1 MNAAPPRSIAIVIL
15 AAVAEN
21 GVIGRSNALP
31 WRLSS
36 DLQRFK
42 ALTLGKPVVMG
53 RKTYLSIGRPLPGRT
68 NIVVSRNPMFEAA
81 GLVTVAHLDAALA
94 VALGDALRRNTD
106 EIVIIGGTEI
116 FRQAMPRAD
125 RLELTHV
132 HASPE
137 GDTLF
142 PAVDRKLW
150 REIARSEHPAGPRDD
165 AAFAYATYIRA

>member
-1 MNAAPPRSIAIVIL
+1 VSGPPPRFISIVIL

-21 GVIGRSNALP
+21 GVIGRNNAMP

-36 DLQRFK
+36 DLKRFK

-68 NIVVSRNPMFEAA
+68 NIVVSRNPAFGAA
-81 GLVTVAHLDAALA
+81 DVVAAANLEAALA
-94 VALGDALRRNTD
+94 VARADALRRNTD

-116 FRQAMPRAD
+116 FSQAMPLAD

-142 PAVDRKLW
+142 PTIDRTLW

-165 AAFAYATYIRA
+165 AAVAYATYVRA

>member
-1 MNAAPPRSIAIVIL
+1 MSEAPPRSIAIVIL

-21 GVIGRSNALP
+21 GVIGCNNALP

-42 ALTLGKPVVMG
+42 TLTLGKPVVMG

-68 NIVVSRNPMFEAA
+68 NIVVSRNSMFEAA
-81 GLVTVAHLDAALA
+81 FVVTAANFDAALA
-94 VALGDALRRNTD
+94 VAHGDALRRNTD
-106 EIVIIGGTEI
+106 EIVIVGGTEI
-116 FRQAMPRAD
+116 FRQAMPLAD

-137 GDTLF
+137 GDTFF
-142 PAVDRKLW
+142 PDVDRKLW

-165 AAFAYATYIRA
+165 AAFAYATHIRA

>member
-1 MNAAPPRSIAIVIL
+1 MSGPPRRFISIVIL

-21 GVIGRSNALP
+21 GVIGRNNAMP

-36 DLQRFK
+36 DLRRFK
-42 ALTLGKPVVMG
+42 ALIMGKPVVMG

-68 NIVVSRNPMFEAA
+68 NIVVSRNPTFGAA
-81 GLVTVAHLDAALA
+81 DVVTAANLDAALA
-94 VALGDALRRNTD
+94 VARADALRRNTD

-116 FRQAMPRAD
+116 FGQAMPLAD

-142 PAVDRKLW
+142 PTFDRTLW

-165 AAFAYATYIRA
+165 AAFAYATYVRA

>member
-1 MNAAPPRSIAIVIL
+1 VSGSPPRFISIVIL

-21 GVIGRSNALP
+21 GVIGRNNAMP

-36 DLQRFK
+36 DLRRFK
-42 ALTLGKPVVMG
+42 ALTLGKPMVMG
-53 RKTYLSIGRPLPGRT
+53 RKTYLSIGRPLPERT
-68 NIVVSRNPMFEAA
+68 NIVVSRNPTFEAA
-81 GLVTVAHLDAALA
+81 GAIAVGHFDVALA
-94 VALGDALRRNTD
+94 VAHADALRRNTD

-116 FRQAMPRAD
+116 FGQAMPLAD

-132 HASPE
+132 HTSPE

-142 PAVDRKLW
+142 PTIDRMLW

-165 AAFAYATYIRA
+165 AAFAYATYVRA